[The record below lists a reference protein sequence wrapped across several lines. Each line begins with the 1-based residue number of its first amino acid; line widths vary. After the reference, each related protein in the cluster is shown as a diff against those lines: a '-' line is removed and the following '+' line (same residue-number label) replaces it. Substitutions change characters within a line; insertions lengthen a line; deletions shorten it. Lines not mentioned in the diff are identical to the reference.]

1 MTDDATEERTDGR
14 PDERGVLRSIWAAE
28 GQRLEVDEDVSP
40 TKACR
45 NMKDV
50 TFDGLAEPGSDLTSA
65 WKDRLA
71 REGKLS
77 ASGGSIRDLVLGPAT
92 DDDR

>member
-1 MTDDATEERTDGR
+1 MTDEPTDATHERQ
-14 PDERGVLRSIWAAE
+14 VLRSIWAAE
-28 GQRLEVDEDVSP
+28 GQRLDVDEDVSP

>member
-1 MTDDATEERTDGR
+1 
-14 PDERGVLRSIWAAE
+14 
-28 GQRLEVDEDVSP
+28 
-40 TKACR
+40 
-45 NMKDV
+45 MKDV
-50 TFDGLAEPGSDLTSA
+50 TFDGLAEPGSDLQSA

-77 ASGGSIRDLVLGPAT
+77 PSGGSIRDLVLGPAT

>member
-1 MTDDATEERTDGR
+1 MSDDPTDDRQ
-14 PDERGVLRSIWAAE
+14 VLRSIWAVE
-28 GQRLEVDEDVSP
+28 GQRLDVDEDVSP

-65 WKDRLA
+65 WRERLA
-71 REGKLS
+71 REGKLDP
-77 ASGGSIRDLVLGPAT
+77 SGGSVRDLVLGADS

>member
-1 MTDDATEERTDGR
+1 MASQTG
-14 PDERGVLRSIWAAE
+14 DEPVEVLRALWRAE
-28 GQRLEVDEDVSP
+28 GVDASDLDDECGP
-40 TKACR
+40 QKACK

-50 TFDGLAEPGSDLTSA
+50 SFDGLAEPGSDLGEA

-77 ASGGSIRDLVLGPAT
+77 SGSLRDLVLDEPGS
-92 DDDR
+92 R

>member
-1 MTDDATEERTDGR
+1 MSDDAT
-14 PDERGVLRSIWAAE
+14 DERQVLRSIWAAE
-28 GQRLEVDEDVSP
+28 GQRLDVDEDVSP

-50 TFDGLAEPGSDLTSA
+50 SFDGLAEPGSDLQSA
-65 WKDRLA
+65 WRDRLA

-77 ASGGSIRDLVLGPAT
+77 SSGHSIRDLVLGDAT

>member
-1 MTDDATEERTDGR
+1 MTDDAT
-14 PDERGVLRSIWAAE
+14 DERQVLRSIWAAE
-28 GQRLEVDEDVSP
+28 GQRLDVDEDVSP

-77 ASGGSIRDLVLGPAT
+77 ASGCSIRDLVLGPDT

>member
-1 MTDDATEERTDGR
+1 MTDDAT
-14 PDERGVLRSIWAAE
+14 DERQVLRSIWAAD
-28 GQRLEVDEDVSP
+28 GQRLDVDEDVSP

-50 TFDGLAEPGSDLTSA
+50 TFDGLAEPGSDLTTA

-92 DDDR
+92 DDAG